1 MFGMGT
7 LVGDAMDLL
16 TPKIADIAAAGLSL
30 SGEVTAEEL
39 GLSEAD
45 AVVRAPLA
53 VTMDLAKADDLISVT
68 GVVEGTIV
76 RQCVRCLKE
85 YEDPLAFSIR
95 AAYAP
100 EAKTAERRPK
110 RVDPRKTRLVK
121 VEVGEESEED
131 LDDQYHYQGD
141 HVELAPMVREHVILA
156 APMQPLCKED
166 CAGLC
171 ASCGKDLNEGPC
183 LCPVEPPATTFR
195 VVRSTKQQTG
205 GHGAS

>member
-1 MFGMGT
+1 MGM

-16 TPKIADIAAAGLSL
+16 TPKIADIAAEGLSL

-39 GLSEAD
+39 GLSDAD
-45 AVVRAPLA
+45 AAVKIPLA
-53 VTMDLAKADDLISVT
+53 IAVDLAKADTLITVT

-85 YEDPLAFSIR
+85 YDDPLAFSIR

-100 EAKTAERRPK
+100 EAKAAPRHPK
-110 RVDPRKTRLVK
+110 RVDAKKARSASAE
-121 VEVGEESEED
+121 VEEEPEEE

-171 ASCGKDLNEGPC
+171 AACGKDLNEGPC
-183 LCPVEPPATTFR
+183 QCAVEPQATTFR
-195 VVRSTKQQTG
+195 VVRRTKQQTG
-205 GHGAS
+205 DHGTS